1 MQVTQFINNVRLI
14 SMSHTYL
21 QQLLGGVVEPLMLFI
36 ISELPMHGY
45 RVAKELELRSNGYFK
60 LTGST
65 VYSALRR
72 LEKNGLVLSSWQQVA
87 KKQKRRYYQLTEKG
101 YRIMTEKLS
110 EWSKFSGATGQVI
123 KQSAKWN

>member
-1 MQVTQFINNVRLI
+1 
-14 SMSHTYL
+14 MSHTYL

-36 ISELPMHGY
+36 ISDLPMHGY
-45 RVAKELELRSNGYFK
+45 RIAKELEQRSNGYFK

-72 LEKNGLVLSSWQQVA
+72 LEKKGLVLSSWQQVA

-101 YRIMTEKLS
+101 YRIMVEKLS

-123 KQSAKWN
+123 KQPAKWN

>member
-1 MQVTQFINNVRLI
+1 MTN
-14 SMSHTYL
+14 TYL
-21 QQLLGGVVEPLMLFI
+21 QQLLSGVVEPLMLFI
-36 ISELPMHGY
+36 ISDLPMHGY
-45 RVAKELELRSNGYFK
+45 RIAKELEQRSNGYFK

-72 LEKNGLVLSSWQQVA
+72 LERNGLVFSSWQQVA

-101 YRIMTEKLS
+101 YQIMAEKLS

-123 KQSAKWN
+123 NQQAKWN

>member
-1 MQVTQFINNVRLI
+1 
-14 SMSHTYL
+14 MSHTYL
-21 QQLLGGVVEPLMLFI
+21 QQLLSGVVEPLMLFI
-36 ISELPMHGY
+36 ISDLPMHGY
-45 RVAKELELRSNGYFK
+45 RIAKELEQRSNGYFK

-101 YRIMTEKLS
+101 YQIMAEKLT

-123 KQSAKWN
+123 KQPPK

>member
-1 MQVTQFINNVRLI
+1 
-14 SMSHTYL
+14 MSHTYL

-36 ISELPMHGY
+36 ISDLPMHGY
-45 RVAKELELRSNGYFK
+45 RIAKELDQRSNGYFK

-72 LEKNGLVLSSWQQVA
+72 LEKNGLVLSTWQQVA

-101 YRIMTEKLS
+101 HRIMAEKLT
-110 EWSKFSGATGQVI
+110 ELRKFSGATGQVI
-123 KQSAKWN
+123 NQPIKWN

>member
-1 MQVTQFINNVRLI
+1 MP
-14 SMSHTYL
+14 HTYM

-36 ISELPMHGY
+36 ISDLPMHGY
-45 RVAKELELRSNGYFK
+45 RVAKELEQRSNGYFK

-101 YRIMTEKLS
+101 YRIMAEKLS

-123 KQSAKWN
+123 NQPAKWN

>member
-1 MQVTQFINNVRLI
+1 
-14 SMSHTYL
+14 MSHTYL

-36 ISELPMHGY
+36 ISDLPMHGY
-45 RVAKELELRSNGYFK
+45 RIAKELEQRSNGYFK

-72 LEKNGLVLSSWQQVA
+72 LEKNGLVLSTWQQVA

-101 YRIMTEKLS
+101 YRIMAEKLS
-110 EWSKFSGATGQVI
+110 EWREFSGATGQVI
-123 KQSAKWN
+123 NQPVKWN

>member
-1 MQVTQFINNVRLI
+1 MQVTQCINNVRLT

-36 ISELPMHGY
+36 ISDLPMHGY

-123 KQSAKWN
+123 NRTFKWN